1 MGGQTGLLSIRH
13 MGVLFPPADSNP
25 QPVCAH
31 AHTQSPNEHTCSHVH
46 THTRRHTHTYTRT
59 QMRTRADTPAQL
71 CLVPGR
77 GCRGA
82 SRSPQRGS
90 PTICVQ
96 RRGCREVLGGV
107 SGSLGSGGFG
117 GLGPG
122 AKAERVEK
130 TLDWASGKDAQGT
143 SVERESGPA
152 LGKPT

>member
-46 THTRRHTHTYTRT
+46 TYTRRHTHTHTNAPACRHSRT
-59 QMRTRADTPAQL
+59 AVSGSWQRLQGCVLLPPA
-71 CLVPGR
+71 R
-77 GCRGA
+77 I
-82 SRSPQRGS
+82 